1 MAEKNNER
9 VHRVVV
15 RSWPKVIF
23 LYPTLIMTLIAGVM
37 TQWKPEQEVFWT
49 SLFLIVFGLN
59 LIVFSFDFPRTTS
72 LTLLFCL
79 VAAACLILWLNTQY
93 AVLPW
98 LRDQLL
104 KLKPRANYQ
113 FFYLVAAGLVFIYIC
128 VYIDTRFDY
137 WVIMRNEVIHH
148 HGILGNVN
156 RYPSPQLKLEKEIND
171 VFELMLLGSG
181 RLLLHPSSE
190 RKAVVLEN
198 VPNVNKR
205 EREIKELLR
214 ALSVHIQSA
223 DEEQEE

>member
-1 MAEKNNER
+1 MAEKNNDQLD
-9 VHRVVV
+9 RVVV
-15 RSWPKVIF
+15 RTWPKIVF
-23 LYPTLIMTLIAGVM
+23 LYPTLIAALVAGPMTH
-37 TQWKPEQEVFWT
+37 WKPEQEVFWT
-49 SLFLIVFGLN
+49 SLFLIVLGLN

-79 VAAACLILWLNTQY
+79 VAAVCLMLWLNTQY
-93 AVLPW
+93 ALLPW

-104 KLKPRANYQ
+104 RLKPRANYQ
-113 FFYLVAAGLVFIYIC
+113 FFYLVAAGLIFIYMC
-128 VYIDTRFDY
+128 VYIVTRFDY

-171 VFELMLLGSG
+171 VFELLLLRSG

-205 EREIKELLR
+205 ESEIKELLR
-214 ALSVHIQSA
+214 ALSVHIHSEA
-223 DEEQEE
+223 LDEEA